1 MLVCSKCIAPFQV
14 HSKKKVVDAVKAR
27 HAIPGHYSLTMYLLQ
42 LGEGANEPPADRF
55 KRQLGEVL
63 KERNTMPEEKDN
75 IMLGVLNPNP
85 NPSPGP
91 SPSSLALTPTPTLL

>member
-75 IMLGVLNPNP
+75 IMLGVLTLTLTLALALALA
-85 NPSPGP
+85 
-91 SPSSLALTPTPTLL
+91 LALTPTPTLL

>member
-1 MLVCSKCIAPFQV
+1 MLVCSKCIA
-14 HSKKKVVDAVKAR
+14 VVDAVKAR

-75 IMLGVLNPNP
+75 IMLGVLTLTLTLALALALA
-85 NPSPGP
+85 
-91 SPSSLALTPTPTLL
+91 LALTPTPTLL

>member
-1 MLVCSKCIAPFQV
+1 
-14 HSKKKVVDAVKAR
+14 
-27 HAIPGHYSLTMYLLQ
+27 MYLLQ

-75 IMLGVLNPNP
+75 IMLGVLTLTLTLALALALA
-85 NPSPGP
+85 
-91 SPSSLALTPTPTLL
+91 LALTPTPTLL